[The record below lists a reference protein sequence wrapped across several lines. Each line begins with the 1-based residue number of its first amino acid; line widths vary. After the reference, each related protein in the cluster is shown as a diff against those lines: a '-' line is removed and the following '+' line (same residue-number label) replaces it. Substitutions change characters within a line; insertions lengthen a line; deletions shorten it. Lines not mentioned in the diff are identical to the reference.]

1 MMPQSIFFVV
11 AAYFLGSVPF
21 GKLIASRIARINITQ
36 RGSGNIGATNVARE
50 LGVKWGLFTLFLDML
65 KGFVPVAFF
74 VHYVSKMGGNEMW
87 VFAVGLSALLGHQF
101 SVFLKFR
108 GGKGV
113 ATAVGVYLA
122 ISVPACLIAA
132 LVFVLTVYKWDF
144 ISLGSV
150 LSAAAMPGLLALFGE
165 SRIIVIGSAVVATL
179 ICLKHA
185 GNIERLLKGKERKWR
200 SRQNQ
205 ASKSSSL
212 SSSSSE

>member
-1 MMPQSIFFVV
+1 MLQSIFFAL
-11 AAYFLGSVPF
+11 AAYFLGSIPF
-21 GKLIASRIARINITQ
+21 GKLVATGVANINITQ

-50 LGVKWGLFTLFLDML
+50 LGVKWGVFTLLLDML
-65 KGFVPVAFF
+65 KGFVPVAVFA
-74 VHYVSKMGGNEMW
+74 HYGSETGGNDLA

-101 SVFLKFR
+101 SIFLKFR

-113 ATAVGVYLA
+113 ATAVGVYLV
-122 ISVPACLIAA
+122 ISLPACLFGI

-144 ISLGSV
+144 ISLGSI

-165 SRIIVIGSAVVATL
+165 SPITVIGSAVVAVL

-185 GNIERLLKGKERKWR
+185 GNIERLLRGKERKWR
-200 SRQNQ
+200 RRQHQ
-205 ASKSSSL
+205 TSKSSSL